1 MAEVRI
7 YVLGVNMLFWGAN
20 ATLFPPSTILYRG
33 MVYCTKVS
41 HMS

>member
-20 ATLFPPSTILYRG
+20 ATLSPPVPFYTEGWYTVLRYLI
-33 MVYCTKVS
+33 
-41 HMS
+41 